1 MRSRPHRDAGDVHSP
16 RLHDGRSDAAFA
28 SAPQQSLWLTDH
40 DQRPFPPGLLPMRH
54 SKEWRYGE
62 APKHMASSLWSVLFE
77 FTHAQGLPLSPLSNI
92 SAAFIPIGIGLC
104 FTVSLAGQG
113 SFTLGALPN

>member
-1 MRSRPHRDAGDVHSP
+1 
-16 RLHDGRSDAAFA
+16 
-28 SAPQQSLWLTDH
+28 
-40 DQRPFPPGLLPMRH
+40 MRH

-62 APKHMASSLWSVLFE
+62 APKDMASSLWSVLIE
-77 FTHAQGLPLSPLSNI
+77 FTNTGLPLSPLSNI

>member
-40 DQRPFPPGLLPMRH
+40 DQQPFPPGLLPMD
-54 SKEWRYGE
+54 
-62 APKHMASSLWSVLFE
+62 MASSLWSVLIE
-77 FTHAQGLPLSPLSNI
+77 FTNTGLPLSPLSNI
-92 SAAFIPIGIGLC
+92 SASFIPIGIGLC
-104 FTVSLAGQG
+104 FTVPLLGQG